1 MAAKLSAWHTARHA
15 ARHAAMRRQR
25 NMRRHAICAMAG
37 SMRGRRARSCLARLA
52 GSSSEG

>member
-37 SMRGRRARSCLARLA
+37 SMRGRRAQSCLARLA
-52 GSSSEG
+52 AEG